1 MKGRISCGKVAFF
14 YNNSIKSTLTARPSL
29 TQTEMTCAQ
38 LCELRSDG
46 KFLFWFTF
54 WNNCGGASTRPS
66 IFFETSEMWTD
77 SKRRHWG
84 ENASTMRSRELL
96 HGDRRRWRN
105 KNGSSLPS
113 GSAADTQTCVCLT
126 AAARWEEVLTRQA
139 VSTNRWSQK
148 LGRRVKSTDVG
159 KLSGT
164 WEFTRVAQPVLM
176 SSCCRGLVDQ
186 FENSSDKMLYFYVY
200 MNRGSTGG
208 KSAEARNCSVSWF
221 YSWRHRRQEEDASLR
236 KTGMD
241 IESFGLPGRL
251 QLTDW
256 QLVASP
262 R

>member
-14 YNNSIKSTLTARPSL
+14 YNNSIKSTLTASPSL

-38 LCELRSDG
+38 LCELRSEG

-84 ENASTMRSRELL
+84 ENASTMRSRELSTGTGGREGTKRFISAL
-96 HGDRRRWRN
+96 WLCGRHADLCLPDSCCTVG
-105 KNGSSLPS
+105 GSTDAPS
-113 GSAADTQTCVCLT
+113 C
-126 AAARWEEVLTRQA
+126 

-148 LGRRVKSTDVG
+148 LRRGVKLTDVG
-159 KLSGT
+159 KLLGT
-164 WEFTRVAQPVLM
+164 WEFPRVAQPMLM
-176 SSCCRGLVDQ
+176 SSCCKGLVDQ
-186 FENSSDKMLYFYVY
+186 FENSSAKMLYFYVY

-208 KSAEARNCSVSWF
+208 KSAEF
-221 YSWRHRRQEEDASLR
+221 YSWRHCWREEDARLR

-241 IESFGLPGRL
+241 IKSFGLPVRL

-256 QLVASP
+256 QLVA
-262 R
+262 